1 MQETGSQQGP
11 LGEPKMLIN
20 ATRARVTVPAFK
32 HDAIRLRLGVHNAS
46 LEIFG
51 ASLFASRSQAFRVD
65 CHGKWAVYAD
75 KNRPEHWRNAPS
87 GAGARVMPVICH
99 SVLP

>member
-1 MQETGSQQGP
+1 MDKIPSSQRLAP
-11 LGEPKMLIN
+11 ANRHCRLTPSF
-20 ATRARVTVPAFK
+20 AVVPARARVTVPAFK

-51 ASLFASRSQAFRVD
+51 ASLFASRSQAFWVD

-75 KNRPEHWRNAPS
+75 KNRPEHV
-87 GAGARVMPVICH
+87 RVKTP
-99 SVLP
+99 